1 MQAEPAAGGAAS
13 ASASKGDSRM
23 APAAAYEDGS
33 LLYTSDILSAWSLE
47 DVLTA

>member
-1 MQAEPAAGGAAS
+1 MGS
-13 ASASKGDSRM
+13 ASGSNRDRL

-33 LLYTSDILSAWSLE
+33 LLYTSDILSAWSVE